1 MAKIIDFSITVTI
14 PIFHTYT
21 MRRRTA
27 IKHIGLGLSA
37 GVTVP
42 AWLSACGSKDP
53 GPEIDY
59 NGVVGIIGA
68 GAAGMYVADILQT
81 RGVRVVIYEASDRL
95 GGRVHS
101 IRQFED
107 NPLNSDFPT
116 ELGAERIWGTD
127 SLWAKM
133 VQQLGIPAVE
143 FTAQMNDCFFLD
155 GTYFKKADALKDP
168 DFAAAFQFA
177 NSLKTYAGDNVSVQQ
192 AIQSAGLNPRV
203 HAILNSWLANRHGT
217 SSDRLG
223 IQALAESAS
232 LLTRNSNEII
242 LGSNPMQDVLSSR
255 FSKITSKI
263 QFGYVVKKV
272 DYSGDKIRIQ
282 GEQKTATA
290 ATPFSD
296 EVDRLIV
303 TVPVSI
309 LQDGDI
315 AFVPSLP
322 AEKSTALLSLGM
334 DTTLR
339 VILEFRLNFW
349 NVDTAVIYGG
359 TTVPEYFN
367 AGAGRSQF
375 TKTLSLTICGS
386 HAETLAPL
394 GEDMVPVILKELD
407 DVFDKKATENI
418 RRDSDSKKIISV
430 IHNWKNDPY
439 IRGGVSYVKPGGTNQ
454 DRITLGMPVNQK
466 IFFGGEATDGSGDSG
481 TINGAL
487 LSAERVAEEVVQSIV
502 APLS

>member
-1 MAKIIDFSITVTI
+1 MK
-14 PIFHTYT
+14 
-21 MRRRTA
+21 RRTA
-27 IKHIGLGLSA
+27 IKHIGFGLSA
-37 GVTVP
+37 GLAVP

-59 NGVVGIIGA
+59 DGVVGIIGA

-95 GGRVHS
+95 GGRVRS

-116 ELGAERIWGTD
+116 ELGAERILGTD
-127 SLWAKM
+127 GLWAKM

-143 FTAQMNDCFFLD
+143 FTAQAGDCFFLD
-155 GTYFKKADALKDP
+155 GAYFKKADALNDP
-168 DFAAAFQFA
+168 DFAAAYGFMT
-177 NSLKTYAGDNVSVQQ
+177 NLKTYAGDNVSVQQ

-203 HAILNSWLANRHGT
+203 HAILNAWLANRHGT

-223 IQALAESAS
+223 IQALAQSAS

-255 FSKITSKI
+255 FSKITSNI
-263 QFGYVVKKV
+263 QFGHVVKKV

-282 GEQKTATA
+282 GEQKTTTAT
-290 ATPFSD
+290 TPFSD

-303 TVPVSI
+303 TVPVSV

-315 AFVPSLP
+315 AFTPALP
-322 AEKSTALLSLGM
+322 ADKGNALLRLGM

-339 VILEFRLNFW
+339 VVLEFRLNFW
-349 NVDTAVIYGG
+349 NVDTALIYGG
-359 TTVPEYFN
+359 ATVPEYFN
-367 AGAGRSQF
+367 AGVGRSQF
-375 TKTLSLTICGS
+375 SKTLSLTICGS
-386 HAETLAPL
+386 KAETLAPL
-394 GEDMVPVILKELD
+394 GDDMVPVILDELD
-407 DVFDKKATENI
+407 TVFKGKATENI
-418 RRDSDSKKIISV
+418 RVDSDSKKIVSV

-439 IRGGVSYVKPGGTNQ
+439 IRGGVSYVKPGGTND
-454 DRITLGMPVNQK
+454 DRIALGQPVDKK
-466 IFFGGEATDGSGDSG
+466 IFFAGEATDGSGDSG

-487 LSAERVAEEVVQSIV
+487 LSAERVAAEVVESIV
-502 APLS
+502 TPLI